1 VIHLLLGLEHLFPA
15 TIHPMVVHFTI
26 AIVYLAGF
34 AGVMSLFIRKGDFF
48 VKFFLIMLV
57 FSVLATI
64 AAGAAGVISESYIS
78 HYPSA
83 IHEKLHDHKQYG
95 VFTGVFVS
103 IALLLQLWKSFK
115 TREKMLPSWLAVIAT
130 LIAVV
135 FVSMA
140 GHLGGTLVY
149 HFGFG
154 VH

>member
-1 VIHLLLGLEHLFPA
+1 MLTLEHLFPA

-34 AGVMSLFIRKGDFF
+34 AGVMSLFFRKGDFF

-64 AAGAAGVISESYIS
+64 AAGAAGVVSESYIS
-78 HYPSA
+78 HYPSV

-103 IALLLQLWKSFK
+103 IGLVFQLWKSYK
-115 TREKMLPSWLAVIAT
+115 TREKMLPSWIAIIVT
-130 LIAVV
+130 LIAVI

-140 GHLGGTLVY
+140 GHLGGDLVY

-154 VH
+154 VK